1 MGYPTMQSQKDS
13 TRHDQRRFSGEADS
27 RIKVPRVL
35 PGVESQIEDFIETNN
50 QNTKP
55 FIWTKNVDQI
65 LEKVN
70 RCKSTMGTLY

>member
-13 TRHDQRRFSGEADS
+13 TRRDQRRFSGEADS